1 MEEDSVGA
9 VRCQRGGLS
18 VRILWTAAS
27 CLASPGSEK
36 PTIIGS
42 ISVVY

>member
-9 VRCQRGGLS
+9 VRCHRGRLS

-27 CLASPGSEK
+27 RLAGPGS
-36 PTIIGS
+36 
-42 ISVVY
+42 